1 MPVEHKQYTTTK
13 SVSINGIG
21 LHTGKPVAL
30 EFHPSDK
37 DTGVYFRRVD
47 LPTKPEI
54 KACFTNVV
62 STNRG
67 TVLRQGDAQVHTV
80 EHVLAA
86 IRGMGIDNIRVDL
99 SSEEPPACDGSAK
112 VFFEHLKEAGK
123 VSQEVSKEFVSLK
136 ESFWMKSGDK
146 FMAYLPSEKFE
157 ITFTLDYNNGLLPRQ
172 SIHLELND
180 DNFAARVAN
189 SRTFGFEYEFEML
202 EANNLARGGSLEN
215 AIVIGND
222 GKVKNPGGL
231 RDPDELVLHKIL
243 DFVGD
248 FSLIGRRVKGHFIA
262 EKTGHGFNVKFA
274 KALFEKFCQSQQR
287 KDSKM
292 MYIEDIKAVLP
303 HRYPFLLVDRILSIV
318 PGESIVGIKNVTA
331 NEEFFNGHFPGK
343 PVMPGVLIIE
353 AMAQVAGVLFLS
365 QPQNVGK
372 VPFFCG
378 IDKVRF
384 RRPVVPGD
392 RIEFSVK
399 VLKVRGNT
407 GKVEAEA
414 RVDGELVTGGEL
426 MFQLVPAQ

>member
-1 MPVEHKQYTTTK
+1 MIAETKQFTTARSTK
-13 SVSINGIG
+13 IEGIG
-21 LHTGKPVAL
+21 LHTGKPVVL
-30 EFHPSDK
+30 EFHPSDEN
-37 DTGVYFRRVD
+37 TGIFFRRID
-47 LPTKPEI
+47 LPGNPEI
-54 KACFTNVV
+54 KASIDNVV

-67 TVLRQGDAQVHTV
+67 TVLKQGDAQVHTV

-86 IRGMGIDNIRVDL
+86 IYGSGIDNLRVDL
-99 SSEEPPACDGSAK
+99 SSEEPPACDGSAS
-112 VFFEHLKEAGK
+112 VYFQHLQNAGL
-123 VSQEVSKEFVSLK
+123 VEQADSLDPVTLDH
-136 ESFWMKSGDK
+136 SFWMKTGDK
-146 FMAYLPSEKFE
+146 FMAYLPSDKLE
-157 ITFTLDYNNGLLPRQ
+157 ITFTLDYNNGLLERQ
-172 SIHLELND
+172 AIHIEIDSDSFKNRICR
-180 DNFAARVAN
+180 A
-189 SRTFGFEYEFEML
+189 RTFGFEYEFDML
-202 EANNLARGGSLEN
+202 AKNNLARGGSLEN

-222 GKVKNPGGL
+222 GKIQNPDGL
-231 RDPDELVLHKIL
+231 RDSDEFVLHKIL
-243 DFVGD
+243 DFIGD

-274 KALFEKFCQSQQR
+274 RALFEKYCQIQQR
-287 KDSKM
+287 KESDM

-318 PGESIVGIKNVTA
+318 PGESIIGIKNVTA
-331 NEEFFNGHFPGK
+331 NEEFFNGHFPEK
-343 PVMPGVLIIE
+343 PVMPGVLIVE

-365 QPQNVGK
+365 QPQNKGK

-392 RIEFSVK
+392 RLEFSIK

-426 MFQLVPAQ
+426 MFQLV

>member
-1 MPVEHKQYTTTK
+1 MREKQFTIAEA
-13 SVSINGIG
+13 VRLEGVG
-21 LHTGKPVAL
+21 LHTGKPVSLAFKPAG
-30 EFHPSDK
+30 ENSGIF
-37 DTGVYFRRVD
+37 FRRTD
-47 LPTKPEI
+47 LAENPVIEAKLQ
-54 KACFTNVV
+54 NVV
-62 STNRG
+62 ATNRG
-67 TVLRQGDAQVHTV
+67 TVLRQNEAQVHTV

-86 IRGMGIDNIRVDL
+86 IAGCGIDNVEIEL
-99 SSEEPPACDGSAK
+99 SSEEPPACDGSAG
-112 VFFEHLKEAGK
+112 VFIDLIDAVGTRELEADRQIIK
-123 VSQEVSKEFVSLK
+123 LDQ
-136 ESFWMKSGDK
+136 SFWLRDGDK
-146 FMAYLPSEKFE
+146 FMAYMPSDKLE
-157 ITFTLDYNNGLLPRQ
+157 ISFSLDYNNGLLEPQ
-172 SIHLELND
+172 STRLQIDEAT
-180 DNFAARVAN
+180 FRSRIGRA
-189 SRTFGFEYEFEML
+189 RTFGFEYEFEML
-202 EANNLARGGSLEN
+202 AKNNLARGGSLDN

-222 GKVKNPGGL
+222 GKIHNQGGL
-231 RDPDELVLHKIL
+231 RDPQEFVLHKIL

-248 FSLIGRRVKGHFIA
+248 FSLLGKRVTGHFIA

-274 KALFEKFCQSQQR
+274 KMLQEKFSQGFSR
-287 KDSKM
+287 KDSTM
-292 MYIEDIKAVLP
+292 MHIEDIKGVLP

-343 PVMPGVLIIE
+343 PVMPGVLIVE

-365 QPQNVGK
+365 EPKNKGK

-392 RIEFSVK
+392 RLEFSIK

-426 MFQLVPAQ
+426 MFQLV